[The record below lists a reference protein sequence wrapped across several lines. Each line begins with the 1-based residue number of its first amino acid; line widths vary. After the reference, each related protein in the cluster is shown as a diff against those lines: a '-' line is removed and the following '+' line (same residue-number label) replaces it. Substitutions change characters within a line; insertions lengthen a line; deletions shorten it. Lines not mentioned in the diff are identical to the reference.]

1 MSYNI
6 VKTSGQPLATVA
18 DGQTNSTATSLTLIG
33 KNYAGYGTF
42 LNENFVKLLEN
53 FASATAPQYPLSG
66 QLWWK
71 TDTRL
76 LQVYDTNGNWK
87 TISGAQ
93 SLSDAPSTPVAGD
106 LWWDTV
112 NQQLKTYSG
121 AAWIVI
127 GPSFTATTG
136 QSGAIADT
144 IVDSS
149 GTSHVVVKFYVQN
162 NLIGVLSKDAAFTPG
177 TTVQGFATV
186 SPGFNLA
193 ANRTPAL
200 TYLDTANNALS
211 LGGRSADQYVLKT
224 TPIFTNK
231 VQVWNTGGF
240 EMLNAIGTTS
250 LFELNQ
256 SAGALNLISKTQ
268 NVGFTIQTAPDN
280 QGGGIIPALTV
291 SPSTGLITVYG
302 DPLDTQGIATKRYV
316 DTAAGAQSGALAAA
330 TNSIQNSISTLAA
343 NVGGVSP
350 GGSIYSNVR
359 LTQNDLGYNVTTAVP
374 NPSNGY
380 YTPVGGTAAVAY
392 NKIIN
397 NGSDTFAGNL
407 LNLWANLSAIHSSLL
422 SATGTAPSSQAS
434 VLNNITY
441 LINKTGSLDNGVL
454 KRDGSLTITNAL
466 KPETDAVIS
475 TPIDFGQDSKRFGT
489 FYGVTGSFN
498 TITHQGTSTVGNIG
512 GGTTRFGTAFVDV
525 LDCNTIKVGGTGG
538 GGGVVLGATGASNR
552 IIMGGTLSS
561 GGVAGVGPY
570 SGSITMTLPQDIGTT
585 SQVTFGNVIT
595 SGLSAY
601 GASATVYGQFVL
613 GTGATFQ
620 ATYAD
625 LGEFYKADAA
635 YTPGTVV
642 RLGGD
647 QEVTQEDTE
656 LSGEVFGVVST
667 NPAYVMNRPETVA
680 DTDVIIATVGRV
692 PVRVIGTGTKGQRLV
707 AAGNG
712 AARVAHAGEITQ
724 FNVIGRLLANKH
736 TEEESLVEVVV
747 RIAC

>member
-6 VKTSGQPLATVA
+6 VKTNGQPLATVP

-42 LNENFVKLLEN
+42 MNENFVKLLEN
-53 FASATAPQYPLSG
+53 FASANAPQYPLTG

-162 NLIGVLSKDAAFTPG
+162 NLIAILSKDAAFTPG
-177 TTVQGFATV
+177 TTISGFGTV

-193 ANRTPAL
+193 ANRSPAL

-211 LGGRSADQYVLKT
+211 LGGRAASQYVLQS
-224 TPIFTNK
+224 TPVFTNK
-231 VQVWNTGGF
+231 VQVWSTGGF
-240 EMLNAIGTTS
+240 EMLNNIGTTS
-250 LFELNQ
+250 LFTLDQ
-256 SAGALNLISKTQ
+256 SAGSINLISKSQ
-268 NVGFTIQTAPDN
+268 NYGFTIQTAPDQ
-280 QGGGIIPALTV
+280 QGGGIIAALTV

-302 DPLDTQGIATKRYV
+302 DPVDAQGVSTKRYV
-316 DTAAGAQSGALAAA
+316 DTASAAQTAALAA
-330 TNSIQNSISTLAA
+330 TNNSLSNRIDTLTG
-343 NVGGVSP
+343 NVS
-350 GGSIYSNVR
+350 SIYSNVR
-359 LTQNDLGYNVTTAVP
+359 VSQSDLGYNNPAAVP
-374 NPSNGY
+374 NNSQGY
-380 YTPVGGTAAVAY
+380 YTPVGGTASIAY
-392 NKIIN
+392 NKIVG
-397 NGSDTFAGNL
+397 NGDTFAGNL

-434 VLNNITY
+434 ALNNITY
-441 LINKTGSLDNGVL
+441 LINKSSSLDSGVL
-454 KRDGSLTITNAL
+454 KRDGSNSVTNTL
-466 KPETDAVIS
+466 RPETDAATS

-489 FYGVTGSFN
+489 FYGITGSFSN
-498 TITHQGTSTVGNIG
+498 ISHQGTSTSGNIG
-512 GGTTRFGTAFVDV
+512 GITTRFGTAFVDV

-552 IIMGGTLSS
+552 IIVGGTLSS

-570 SGSITMTLPQDIGTT
+570 SGSITLTLPQDIGTS
-585 SQVTFGNVIT
+585 SQVTFANVIT

-601 GASATVYGQFVL
+601 GSSATVYGQFVL
-613 GTGATFQ
+613 GTGASFQ

-635 YTPGTVV
+635 YVPGTVV

-647 QEVTQEDTE
+647 AEVTQETE
-656 LSGEVFGVVST
+656 ALSGEVFGVVST
-667 NPAYVMNRPETVA
+667 DPAYVMNRPESAT

-692 PVRVIGTGTKGQRLV
+692 PVRVVGTGKKGQRLV
-707 AAGNG
+707 SAGNG
-712 AARVAHAGEITQ
+712 VARAAAHAGELTQ
-724 FNVIGRLLANKH
+724 FNIIGRLLADKD
-736 TEEESLVEVVV
+736 TAEEGLVEAAV
-747 RIAC
+747 RISC

>member
-6 VKTSGQPLATVA
+6 VKTNGQPLATVA

-42 LNENFVKLLEN
+42 LNENFVKVLEN

-162 NLIGVLSKDAAFTPG
+162 NLIGILSKDAAFTPG
-177 TTVQGFATV
+177 TTIQGFATV

-193 ANRTPAL
+193 ANRSPAL
-200 TYLDTANNALS
+200 TYLDTANNTLS
-211 LGGRSADQYVLKT
+211 LGGRSADQYVLKS
-224 TPIFTNK
+224 TPVFTNK
-231 VQVWNTGGF
+231 VQVWSTGGF
-240 EMLNAIGTTS
+240 EMLNNIGTTS

-256 SAGALNLISKTQ
+256 SAGAINLISKSQ
-268 NVGFTIQTAPDN
+268 NYGFTIQTAPDQ
-280 QGGGIIPALTV
+280 QGGGIIAALTV

-302 DPLDTQGIATKRYV
+302 DPVDTQGIATKRYV
-316 DTAAGAQSGALAAA
+316 DNVSGGQSAALAAA
-330 TNSIQNSISTLAA
+330 TNSISNRISTLES
-343 NVGGVSP
+343 NVGGTTT

-359 LTQNDLGYNVTTAVP
+359 VVQADLGFQVGTAVP

-380 YTPVGGTAAVAY
+380 YTPVGGTAAIAY
-392 NKIIN
+392 NKIVS
-397 NGSDTFAGNL
+397 NGDTFAGNL
-407 LNLWANLSAIHSSLL
+407 MNLWANLSSIHNSLL

-441 LINKTGSLDNGVL
+441 LINKTGSLDSGVL
-454 KRDGSLTITNAL
+454 KRDGSLTVTNAL
-466 KPETDAVIS
+466 KPETDAIIS
-475 TPIDFGQDSKRFGT
+475 TPIDLGQDSKRFGT
-489 FYGVTGSFN
+489 VYAVTGSFN
-498 TITHQGTSTVGNIG
+498 ALTHQGTSTSGNIG
-512 GGTTRFGTAFVDV
+512 GSTGRFGTAFVDV

-613 GTGATFQ
+613 GTGASFQ

-642 RLGGD
+642 RIGGD
-647 QEVTQEDTE
+647 AEVTQETE
-656 LSGEVFGVVST
+656 ALSSEVFGVVST
-667 NPAYVMNRPETVA
+667 DPAYVMNRPEDVA

-692 PVRVIGTGTKGQRLV
+692 PVRVVGTGTKGQRLV

-712 AARVAHAGEITQ
+712 VARVAHPSELTQ
-724 FNVIGRLLANKH
+724 FNVIGRLLANKD
-736 TEEESLVEVVV
+736 TDDEGLVEAAV